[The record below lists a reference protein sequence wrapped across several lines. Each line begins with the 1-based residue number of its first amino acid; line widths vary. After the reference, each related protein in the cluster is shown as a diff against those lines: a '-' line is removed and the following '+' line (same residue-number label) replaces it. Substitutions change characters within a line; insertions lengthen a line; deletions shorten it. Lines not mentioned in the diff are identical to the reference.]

1 MRKKKEEKL
10 TENELNKK
18 WDDFEC
24 IWEKKVN
31 VSIESVAESKSKNII
46 LNINIFNLNAKE
58 TINLNIN
65 VS

>member
-1 MRKKKEEKL
+1 MKKKKEEKL

-18 WDDFEC
+18 WDE
-24 IWEKKVN
+24 EHPSN
-31 VSIESVAESKSKNII
+31 ESVAESKSKNII